1 MSTVVEYALLPIG
14 QLREHEEV
22 QAENVAQLQRA
33 LLEEGM
39 VREPVLVARG
49 SWVILNGHHRYAA
62 LRALGAQFVPV
73 YLIDYESG
81 PIRLHRWSP
90 GPEIRKTDVI
100 AMAGRGERYPPKTT
114 RHVLD
119 VEIPP
124 HPTPIEE
131 LGVATR
137 SRPGPRRTPSA

>member
-1 MSTVVEYALLPIG
+1 MSATVEYALVPID

-22 QAENVAQLQRA
+22 ETENVDRLRHA
-33 LLEEGM
+33 LLREGV

-62 LRALGAQFVPV
+62 LRALGAQRVPV

-119 VEIPP
+119 VQIPP
-124 HPTPIEE
+124 HPTSLHE
-131 LGVATR
+131 LGIASPPG
-137 SRPGPRRTPSA
+137 SRAYRG

>member
-1 MSTVVEYALLPIG
+1 MSGVVEYALLPID

-22 QAENVAQLQRA
+22 EADNVDQLRRT
-33 LLEEGM
+33 LLDEGV

-49 SWVILNGHHRYAA
+49 SWVILNGHHRFAA
-62 LRALGAQFVPV
+62 LRALGAQRVPV
-73 YLIDYESG
+73 YLIDYDSG
-81 PIRLHRWSP
+81 LIRLHRWSA

-119 VEIPP
+119 VEVPP
-124 HPTPIEE
+124 HPTPLHE
-131 LGVATR
+131 LGIA
-137 SRPGPRRTPSA
+137 P

>member
-1 MSTVVEYALLPIG
+1 MSAAVEYALLPIE

-22 QAENVAQLQRA
+22 EAENVDRLQRT
-33 LLEEGM
+33 LLREGV

-62 LRALGAQFVPV
+62 LRALGAQRVPV

-90 GPEIRKTDVI
+90 GPEIRKSDVI
-100 AMAGRGERYPPKTT
+100 AMAARGDRYPPKTT

-119 VEIPP
+119 VSIPRR
-124 HPTPIEE
+124 PTALEE
-131 LGVATR
+131 LGIPASARAAVRR
-137 SRPGPRRTPSA
+137 S